1 MENDSSDSN
10 SFTGVGIYW
19 FFVRIGVRGIPLL
32 VSEILLQSGHDYF
45 VSVACH
51 SLWKDIRI
59 SQMITIGTR
68 ASQLRNNDKIL
79 MVDGLVTV
87 TDFKM
92 NFRED
97 IVTFTVTKEDG
108 SVSKRWVEMSQ
119 IVNKVTS

>member
-1 MENDSSDSN
+1 
-10 SFTGVGIYW
+10 
-19 FFVRIGVRGIPLL
+19 
-32 VSEILLQSGHDYF
+32 
-45 VSVACH
+45 
-51 SLWKDIRI
+51 
-59 SQMITIGTR
+59 MITIGTR

-97 IVTFTVTKEDG
+97 IVTFTATKEDG
-108 SVSKRWVEMSQ
+108 SVSQRWVEMSQ